1 MCFSLGDIAVLDPEQ
16 RIIDEATFDENWL
29 VYGPAGTGKTILA
42 LKRVERMNRMLPNET
57 TLFVSRSKV
66 LAQWV
71 RSAAVEIGIGA
82 SIKTYDQFFWWFV
95 KDRIK
100 GDSEIDRDPPTLDDG
115 AFDWDQIVPL
125 LEVAYT
131 AKPDWA
137 KINLVLDEAQDLP
150 LGFFDAC
157 KWMCNRVF
165 ILMDE
170 NQKTDFW
177 DDSKRSEIAQR
188 LGIDPVHQRLLK
200 VNHRNPLEIKSLSET
215 FFDGDVGELAEIP
228 KDPKDRLKLE
238 AAPLIRWLPLND
250 ENARRDQ
257 IDQIISYCHDQP
269 TATVC
274 VVSPGKNDIRDLRDR
289 IEEYA
294 GHDIRLQA
302 KPDWTVRSY
311 VAKMSVP
318 ANLDMCAPGV
328 IVSNSINFKG
338 SEFRAVFLI
347 DWDKSSETSASMYT
361 TITRAKGRIEVL
373 AENSEISKG
382 KIRGIFEKALNEQLI
397 TEVEAG

>member
-177 DDSKRSEIAQR
+177 DD
-188 LGIDPVHQRLLK
+188 
-200 VNHRNPLEIKSLSET
+200 
-215 FFDGDVGELAEIP
+215 
-228 KDPKDRLKLE
+228 
-238 AAPLIRWLPLND
+238 
-250 ENARRDQ
+250 
-257 IDQIISYCHDQP
+257 
-269 TATVC
+269 
-274 VVSPGKNDIRDLRDR
+274 
-289 IEEYA
+289 
-294 GHDIRLQA
+294 
-302 KPDWTVRSY
+302 
-311 VAKMSVP
+311 
-318 ANLDMCAPGV
+318 
-328 IVSNSINFKG
+328 
-338 SEFRAVFLI
+338 
-347 DWDKSSETSASMYT
+347 
-361 TITRAKGRIEVL
+361 
-373 AENSEISKG
+373 
-382 KIRGIFEKALNEQLI
+382 
-397 TEVEAG
+397 